1 MGDFSPFLVGGVTP
15 PEPPTT
21 PRPQKAVFFY
31 PHPQTLRE
39 KTNFFF
45 PTPPPEKRIFLS
57 NTPQNTIV
65 SFILPQH
72 PNTPVPPTPPPGPR
86 GGGVRPPSHLPG
98 YRPTP
103 GEHPGPPPKRAKF
116 SLPTLRAE
124 FFWHFWQILSKSSQN
139 SAFGCFGGQ
148 NLSARRFAIGRKS
161 VTRTAP
167 LFRRGAGVNFFP
179 GGCGGCGWGL
189 GVFFPLLFRRR
200 EGWGTWGL

>member
-45 PTPPPEKRIFLS
+45 PTPPRKKNFFVQHPPKYNCELYFTP
-57 NTPQNTIV
+57 TPQHTR
-65 SFILPQH
+65 PPH
-72 PNTPVPPTPPPGPR
+72 PSSWTE

-139 SAFGCFGGQ
+139 GAFGCFGGQ